1 MGFFQG
7 VGHINMYEIEILT
20 NNHFESNKHCELDQC
35 MISISNTY
43 WMINETKY

>member
-20 NNHFESNKHCELDQC
+20 NNHFEMESNKHCELDQC
-35 MISISNTY
+35 IISILNTY
-43 WMINETKY
+43 LDD